1 MPQFDLT
8 TYSSQIFWL
17 ILCFIV
23 LYLFF
28 AFIIIPRI
36 ANIIGERE
44 QIIEGN
50 KNYAE
55 KINNQIE
62 QLKLD
67 IDKIKKDASNFYQ
80 SQIDTAISNSGKIR
94 DEIKYKLKSQIV
106 ELNKQTKLEIANFIN
121 INKEE
126 KAQSSYFLLQAIKEK
141 LSIKI
146 N

>member
-17 ILCFIV
+17 ILCFIA

-36 ANIIGERE
+36 ASIIGERE

-55 KINNQIE
+55 KINSQIK

-67 IDKIKKDASNFYQ
+67 VDKIKKDASNFYQ
-80 SQIDTAISNSGKIR
+80 NQIDSALSSSGKIR
-94 DEIKYKLKSQIV
+94 DEMKFKLKSQIV

-141 LSIKI
+141 LSIK

>member
-17 ILCFIV
+17 ILCFIA

-36 ANIIGERE
+36 AGIIGERE

-55 KINNQIE
+55 KINSQIK

-67 IDKIKKDASNFYQ
+67 VDKIKKDASNFYQ
-80 SQIDTAISNSGKIR
+80 NQIDSAISGSGKIR
-94 DEIKYKLKSQIV
+94 DEMKFKLKSQIV

>member
-17 ILCFIV
+17 ILCFIA

-36 ANIIGERE
+36 AGIIGERE

-55 KINNQIE
+55 KINSQIK

-67 IDKIKKDASNFYQ
+67 VDKIKKDASNFYQ
-80 SQIDTAISNSGKIR
+80 NQIDSAISSSGKIR
-94 DEIKYKLKSQIV
+94 DEMKFKLKSQIV

-141 LSIKI
+141 LSIK

>member
-17 ILCFIV
+17 ILCFIS

-36 ANIIGERE
+36 AGIIGERE

-55 KINNQIE
+55 KINSQIK

-67 IDKIKKDASNFYQ
+67 VDKIKKDASNFYQ
-80 SQIDTAISNSGKIR
+80 NQIDSAISSSGKIR
-94 DEIKYKLKSQIV
+94 DEMKFKLKSQIV

-141 LSIKI
+141 LSIK

>member
-17 ILCFIV
+17 ILCFIA

-36 ANIIGERE
+36 ASIIGERE

-55 KINNQIE
+55 KINSQIK

-67 IDKIKKDASNFYQ
+67 VDKIKKDASNFYQ
-80 SQIDTAISNSGKIR
+80 NQIDSALSSSGKIR
-94 DEIKYKLKSQIV
+94 DEMKFKLKSQIV

>member
-17 ILCFIV
+17 ILCFIA

-36 ANIIGERE
+36 AGIIGERE

-55 KINNQIE
+55 KINSQIK

-67 IDKIKKDASNFYQ
+67 VDKIKKDASNFYQ
-80 SQIDTAISNSGKIR
+80 NQIDSAISSSGKIR
-94 DEIKYKLKSQIV
+94 DEMKFKLKSQIV
-106 ELNKQTKLEIANFIN
+106 ELNKQTKLETANFIN

-141 LSIKI
+141 LSIK

>member
-17 ILCFIV
+17 ILCFIA

-36 ANIIGERE
+36 AGIIGERE

-55 KINNQIE
+55 KINSQIK

-67 IDKIKKDASNFYQ
+67 VDKIKKDASNFYQ
-80 SQIDTAISNSGKIR
+80 NQIDSALSSSGKIR
-94 DEIKYKLKSQIV
+94 DEMKFKLKSQIV

-141 LSIKI
+141 LSIK

>member
-36 ANIIGERE
+36 FNIIGERD

-50 KNYAE
+50 NNYAE
-55 KINNQIE
+55 KVNNQIE
-62 QLKLD
+62 QLKLE
-67 IDKIKKDASNFYQ
+67 IDKMKKDSSNFYQ
-80 SQIDTAISNSGKIR
+80 SQIDSAIATSGKIR
-94 DEIKYKLKSQIV
+94 DEIKYNLKSQII
-106 ELNKQTKLEIANFIN
+106 ELNKQTKLEIADFIN
-121 INKEE
+121 INQEE
-126 KAQSSYFLLQAIKEK
+126 KSQSSYFLLQAIKEK
-141 LSIKI
+141 LLIK

>member
-17 ILCFIV
+17 ILCFIA

-28 AFIIIPRI
+28 AFIIIPII
-36 ANIIGERE
+36 AGIIGERE

-55 KINNQIE
+55 KNNSQIK

-67 IDKIKKDASNFYQ
+67 VDKIKKDASNFYQ
-80 SQIDTAISNSGKIR
+80 NQIDSAISSSGKIR
-94 DEIKYKLKSQIV
+94 DEMKFKLKSQIV

-141 LSIKI
+141 LSIK